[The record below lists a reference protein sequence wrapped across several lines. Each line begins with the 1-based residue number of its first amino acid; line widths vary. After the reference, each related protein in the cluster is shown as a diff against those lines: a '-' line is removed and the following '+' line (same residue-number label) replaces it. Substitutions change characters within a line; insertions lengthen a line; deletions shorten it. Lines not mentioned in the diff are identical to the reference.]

1 MMRPGIVALT
11 LLLAAGCSAK
21 SAREDA
27 ANVIVREGTIAAR
40 EQVSSD
46 EARDN
51 VNTRTSVYGSVSS
64 GGRVS
69 IGIGVML
76 SSILAG
82 SSSSQPVRYEVEFDE
97 DDSMTIYHDSPDFAV
112 GDCVEIRVHPDE
124 KKHPPA
130 MKRVDCK

>member
-1 MMRPGIVALT
+1 MRGGIC
-11 LLLAAGCSAK
+11 LLIAVLLAGCSGKA
-21 SAREDA
+21 AREDGPE
-27 ANVIVREGTIAAR
+27 VITRTGTIIAR

-51 VNTRTSVYGSVSS
+51 VNSRTSVYASVSS

-69 IGIGVML
+69 IGFGVLL
-76 SSILAG
+76 SSILSG
-82 SSSSQPVRYEVEFDE
+82 ESSRQPVRYEVEFDD

-130 MKRVDCK
+130 MQRIDC

>member
-1 MMRPGIVALT
+1 MRYGILALA
-11 LLLAAGCSAK
+11 LAVAAGCGTKRAPD
-21 SAREDA
+21 DA
-27 ANVIVREGTIAAR
+27 ADVIVREGTVVAR
-40 EQVSSD
+40 QQVSTD

-51 VNTRTSVYGSVSS
+51 VNTRTSVHASVSS

-82 SSSSQPVRYEVEFDE
+82 ASSRQPVRYEVEFDE

-124 KKHPPA
+124 QKHPPA
-130 MKRVDCK
+130 MRRIDC

>member
-1 MMRPGIVALT
+1 MRLPIAILLVT
-11 LLLAAGCSAK
+11 LLAACGGKA
-21 SAREDA
+21 AREDGPE
-27 ANVIVREGTIAAR
+27 VITRSGVIIAR

-51 VNTRTSVYGSVSS
+51 VNTRTSVYASVSS

-69 IGIGVML
+69 IGIGVLL

-82 SSSSQPVRYEVEFDE
+82 SSSSQPVRYEVEFD
-97 DDSMTIYHDSPDFAV
+97 DNDSMTIYHDSPDFAV

-130 MKRVDCK
+130 MRRVDCE

>member
-1 MMRPGIVALT
+1 MRFGVAAMIL
-11 LLLAAGCSAK
+11 LLLAGCGAK
-21 SAREDA
+21 SARDDA
-27 ANVIVREGTIAAR
+27 AGVITRTGTIVAR
-40 EQVSSD
+40 EHVSSD

-51 VNTRTSVYGSVSS
+51 VGTRTSVHASVSS

-69 IGIGVML
+69 IGIGVLL

-82 SSSSQPVRYEVEFDE
+82 DSSRQPLRYEVEFDE

-130 MKRVDCK
+130 MQRVDCE

>member
-1 MMRPGIVALT
+1 MRFGIFSII
-11 LLLAAGCSAK
+11 LLLVAGCGVK
-21 SAREDA
+21 SARDDA
-27 ANVIVREGTIAAR
+27 AGVITRAGTIVAR
-40 EQVSSD
+40 EHVSSD

-51 VNTRTSVYGSVSS
+51 VNTRTSVHASVSS
-64 GGRVS
+64 GGGIS
-69 IGIGVML
+69 IGIGVLL

-82 SSSSQPVRYEVEFDE
+82 DSSRQPIRYEVEFDE

-130 MKRVDCK
+130 MQRIDCE

>member
-1 MMRPGIVALT
+1 MRFAIVALI

-27 ANVIVREGTIAAR
+27 ADVIVRDGTIVAR
-40 EQVSSD
+40 EQVSTD
-46 EARDN
+46 EARDK
-51 VNTRTSVYGSVSS
+51 VNTRTSVHASVSS

-69 IGIGVML
+69 IGVGVLL

-82 SSSSQPVRYEVEFDE
+82 ESSRQPVRYEVEFDE
-97 DDSMTIYHDSPDFAV
+97 DDSMTIYHDSPDFAI
-112 GDCVEIRVHPDE
+112 GDCVEIRIHPDE

-130 MKRVDCK
+130 MRRVDCD